1 MTSNENT
8 EDKDIVGAQF
18 DPDAQREAEKKLKEL
33 KKSNMRAVFGG
44 GVGRLSLIFVG
55 IAFATLFTYGAYKIF
70 GSKNPIAPPPSASS
84 AMIGAPGSQG
94 ADSFPASDQE
104 AEMRRLRNQQQ
115 AEEARTS
122 GAAYIAPPVLKEPQ
136 TEGAKDAHQ
145 SQSES
150 TAEGTGPSAPNAA
163 KGTPEE
169 QRVQL
174 QEQAARQSGSGGAR
188 ASSAAEMQQREVML
202 GELRQLRDSLK
213 KDEIM
218 PQILVASGS
227 GWKGE
232 PVRSFA
238 TSSYTLPDRTKAVP
252 QAAQAA
258 ANGDV
263 SMSAQSQTSPPLF
276 NAGDACYG
284 FTSISI
290 NTDNPGNDVIASI
303 PVCKGMKDLRVIG
316 KYELKD
322 QAEAISYSF
331 TKLTIPGK
339 GTFPIQAIAINEK
352 TYGTG
357 IADSVDNHY
366 IRRFGVTAVA
376 SFVSGM
382 GKAAQIV
389 TGNTTTTSTGV
400 SSQTTTVQSP
410 MTTGRQMKIA
420 AGETAQQIGDE
431 LRAQNQNIRP
441 TIIVYGPQDKNK
453 STGIGIVF
461 LSDVVIDEKK

>member
-1 MTSNENT
+1 MASNENT

-33 KKSNMRAVFGG
+33 KKANVRAVFGG
-44 GVGRLSLIFVG
+44 GVGRLSLIVVG

-70 GSKNPIAPPPSASS
+70 GSKSPIAPPPSASS

-104 AEMRRLRNQQQ
+104 AEMRRQRNQQQ

-136 TEGAKDAHQ
+136 AEGAKEPYQ
-145 SQSES
+145 SASTES
-150 TAEGTGPSAPNAA
+150 TGPNAA

-174 QEQAARQSGSGGAR
+174 QEQAAQQSGSGGAR
-188 ASSAAEMQQREVML
+188 ASTAAEMQQRAALL
-202 GELRQLRDSLK
+202 GELKQLRENLK

-218 PQILVASGS
+218 PQIMVASGS

-238 TSSYTLPDRTKAVP
+238 TSSYTLPDRTRAVP
-252 QAAQAA
+252 QAAQSA
-258 ANGDV
+258 ANGGGA
-263 SMSAQSQTSPPLF
+263 MSAQSPSSPPTF

-322 QAEAISYSF
+322 QAEAVSYSF
-331 TKLTIPGK
+331 TKLTIPGR

-376 SFVSGM
+376 SFISGM

-389 TGNTTTTSTGV
+389 TGDTTTTSTGV
-400 SSQTTTVQSP
+400 SSQTTTTQSP